1 MINEKKTFEI
11 FKLMSAL
18 KTGAIGQAR
27 FSKAGAIKKKIN
39 TDRSGGG
46 V

>member
-1 MINEKKTFEI
+1 
-11 FKLMSAL
+11 MSAM
-18 KTGAIGQAR
+18 KTGALGQAR
-27 FSKAGAIKKKIN
+27 FPKAHIVKGKIN

>member
-1 MINEKKTFEI
+1 M
-11 FKLMSAL
+11 
-18 KTGAIGQAR
+18 KTGAIGQTR
-27 FSKAGAIKKKIN
+27 FSKATTIKNKIN